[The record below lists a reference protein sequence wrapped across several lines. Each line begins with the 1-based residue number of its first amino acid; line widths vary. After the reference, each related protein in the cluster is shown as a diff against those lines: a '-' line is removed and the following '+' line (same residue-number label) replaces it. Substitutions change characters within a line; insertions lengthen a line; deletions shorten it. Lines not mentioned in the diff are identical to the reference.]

1 MEGLSTLAELGEFG
15 LIERIRRKAR
25 VRQKDV
31 VLGIGDD
38 CAAFRVP
45 PGRLCLLTT
54 DALVQGVHFDLSF
67 ISYRDLGWRSL
78 AVNLSDIAAMAGR
91 AVGALVTLGLPQGMK
106 VREAD
111 ELYAGMFELAKTFRV
126 DLVGGDTVR
135 SPVLVLNLTVWG
147 EVEPDKMAT
156 RSGAKHGD
164 LLLVTGELGGAQA
177 GLEVLSGAVPGITEP
192 GPILERHRRPMPRLR
207 EAQVLSR
214 AGGVQAMIDISDGL
228 ASECQ
233 HLAKESRVGIELWEE
248 KIPMLPVTRRVA
260 RAKELPETDLA
271 LFGGDDYELLFTAPE
286 RRAGKLR
293 DALRRLGTRA
303 TVIGKV
309 TPGRHGVAMVA
320 KSGERRT
327 VTRAGFDHFRG

>member
-1 MEGLSTLAELGEFG
+1 MSTLAELGEFG

>member
-1 MEGLSTLAELGEFG
+1 MERLKTLGELGELG

-25 VRQKDV
+25 VGQKGV

-45 PGRLCLLTT
+45 PGKLCLLTT

-67 ISYRDLGWRSL
+67 LSYKDLGWRSL
-78 AVNLSDIAAMAGR
+78 AVNLSDVAAMAGK

-106 VREAD
+106 VGEAD
-111 ELYAGMFELAKTFRV
+111 ELYAGMFELAKKFKM

-147 EVEPDKMAT
+147 EVEPKKMAT
-156 RSGAKHGD
+156 RSGAKPGD

-177 GLEVLSGAVPGITEP
+177 GLEVLSGAVQGITEP
-192 GPILERHRRPMPRLR
+192 EPILERHRRPMPRLR
-207 EAQVLSR
+207 EAQALSK
-214 AGGVQAMIDISDGL
+214 AGGVHAMIDISDGL

-233 HLAKESRVGIELWEE
+233 HLAKESRVGIEIWEE
-248 KIPMLPVTRRVA
+248 KIPILPVTRRVA
-260 RAKELPETDLA
+260 RAKELPGTDLA

-286 RRAGKLR
+286 GRAAKLEK
-293 DALRRLGTRA
+293 ALEKSGTKV
-303 TVIGKV
+303 TVIGRVARGRPGVVMV
-309 TPGRHGVAMVA
+309 T
-320 KSGERRT
+320 KSGERKKI
-327 VTRAGFDHFRG
+327 TRAGFDHFRG